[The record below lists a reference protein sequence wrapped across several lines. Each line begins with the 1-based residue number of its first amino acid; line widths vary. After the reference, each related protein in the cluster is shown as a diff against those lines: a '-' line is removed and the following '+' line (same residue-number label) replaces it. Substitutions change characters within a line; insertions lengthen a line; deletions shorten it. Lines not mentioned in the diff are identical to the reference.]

1 MAVCWLNMKSGYWSR
16 RLLGAL
22 AVVSL
27 AYVVAQPALT
37 HAQQADAANVHLA
50 FEVATVKP
58 DDLSKMIMV
67 ELRVYPGGR
76 LIIHGHNLRELVAEA
91 FDLPEWEVVGGE
103 KSVNQLRFDIV
114 GLPPERIRNKIPA
127 GEYSNSG
134 IRDASVRSMLQTLL
148 IERFHLKFHM
158 DSQPGN
164 VYLLKRGKGPLRLKL
179 AELSLYIRSEDGTVT
194 PSKAYPTGDMGM
206 AADVPVSLYQT
217 SMPQLA
223 NLLSNLQRAPVS
235 DQTGLPDFYNFRSQ
249 TVVTNEDFQN
259 GGPMH
264 LLVEAVP
271 EMGLKLVKTEGSVK
285 KFVIDSVE
293 MPTAN

>member
-1 MAVCWLNMKSGYWSR
+1 MGVLAAVPL
-16 RLLGAL
+16 
-22 AVVSL
+22 V
-27 AYVVAQPALT
+27 YVVAEPPLI
-37 HAQQADAANVHLA
+37 HAQQAEAAVVPLA

-58 DDLSKMIMV
+58 YDPNNMITL

-76 LIIHGHNLRELVAEA
+76 LIIHGHTLQELITEA
-91 FDLPEWEVVGGE
+91 FDLPGWEVVGGE
-103 KSVNQLRFDIV
+103 KSVNQLRFDIE
-114 GLPPERIRNKIPA
+114 GLPPEEIRDKIPA

-134 IRDASVRSMLQTLL
+134 IRDARVRSMLQTLL

-158 DSQPGN
+158 DSQPGT

-206 AADVPVSLYQT
+206 VAGVPVSLYQT

-249 TVVTNEDFQN
+249 TVVTNEDLQN

-271 EMGLKLVKTEGSVK
+271 EMGLKLVKTEGLVK

-293 MPTAN
+293 MPAAN